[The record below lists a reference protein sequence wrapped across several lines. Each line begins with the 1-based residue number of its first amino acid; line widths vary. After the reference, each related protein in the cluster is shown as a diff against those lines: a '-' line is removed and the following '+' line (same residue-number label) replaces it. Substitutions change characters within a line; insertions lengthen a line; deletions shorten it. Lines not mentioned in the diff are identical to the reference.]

1 MERIIKISGFE
12 VKTEVPDEAC
22 KACPF
27 LYGEM
32 GQALKLLKLEPSEL
46 TASVSCHAR
55 GVNVR
60 HINIILNVGQKVID
74 ADDSI
79 RNWMRREVH
88 CNK

>member
-1 MERIIKISGFE
+1 MERLIKINGFE

-22 KACPF
+22 KVCPF

-55 GVNVR
+55 DVNIR
-60 HINIILNVGQKVID
+60 HINIRLNVGQNIID
-74 ADDSI
+74 TDHNV